1 MRIIGQILAIL
12 AVLVSFSTPGAAQ
25 FESLAFAVCK
35 KIPADTARLK
45 CFDEIGAK
53 TAVAASEEPQLIK
66 GKWVYTE
73 SRSPVDDSPQI
84 VAALLGDGQEKI
96 LIFRCQE
103 NRTDAVFLPGA
114 FFFSSNNRVE
124 VLMRLNSDT
133 PTSFSMIPGTNN
145 RSLFVPAPSA
155 FMRLLPD
162 NAKLFFR
169 ATLANGERAD
179 ATFELADVSAA
190 RDRIAETCHWT
201 TPKAAKDKPGTKR

>member
-1 MRIIGQILAIL
+1 MRIVGRILT
-12 AVLVSFSTPGAAQ
+12 VLVPLVAFSTSAAAQ
-25 FESLAFAVCK
+25 FEPIAFAVCK

-53 TAVAASEEPQLIK
+53 TAAEASEEPQLIK

-73 SRSPVDDSPQI
+73 SKSPVDDSPQI

-103 NRTDAVFLPGA
+103 GRTDAVFLPGA
-114 FFFSSNNRVE
+114 FFFSSNNRID
-124 VLMRLNSDT
+124 VLMRLNSDA
-133 PTSFSMIPGTNN
+133 PTSVSMTPGTNN
-145 RSLFVPAPSA
+145 RSLFVPAPSE

-162 NAKLFFR
+162 NGKLFLR
-169 ATLANGERAD
+169 ATLASGERAD

-201 TPKAAKDKPGTKR
+201 TPKTAKDKPTTKR